1 LSVENGRVFV
11 AMKTIFIAI
20 CMLLFLPFHARA
32 AENVIYISIDGMS
45 RDTFY
50 TLLNK
55 GSLPNIKKVISR
67 GNYRNMDLTVK
78 RPDMLATYHSIFSG
92 RTGPQ
97 GYREESPS
105 IPRGESVFET
115 LEENIPNLTSVL
127 ILSKPLRESVSPSL
141 NSLLAEAKDS
151 IDIVLPYR
159 KRSLSRVRRD
169 VERVL
174 KPLAS
179 PFFMFVNFTNVD
191 QAGLSYREGSQMYSS
206 ALKRVDA
213 AVGSMIRILKDNRL
227 WDQTEFV
234 LTTQYGFRRNSQIL
248 SSEVWVASTQKIRFK
263 GTTDDLVPT
272 IYKLFGL
279 NASRF
284 KPKITGNA
292 LIY

>member
-1 LSVENGRVFV
+1 M
-11 AMKTIFIAI
+11 AMKTIILAVCMILIA
-20 CMLLFLPFHARA
+20 PFSVK
-32 AENVIYISIDGMS
+32 AEQNVIYISVDGMS
-45 RDTFY
+45 RDTLY
-50 TLLNK
+50 ALLNK
-55 GSLPNIKKVISR
+55 GSLPNIQKIISR

-78 RPDMLATYHSIFSG
+78 RPDMLATYHSILSG

-97 GYREESPS
+97 GYREESTS
-105 IPRGESVFET
+105 IPRGESVFER
-115 LEENIPNLTSVL
+115 LEENVPNLTSVL
-127 ILSKPLRESVSPSL
+127 ILSQPLRESVSPSL
-141 NSLLAEAKDS
+141 NSLLAEARDS

-159 KRSLSRVRRD
+159 KRSSSRIRRD

-191 QAGLSYREGSQMYSS
+191 QTGLMYREGSQMYSS
-206 ALKRVDA
+206 ALRRVDA
-213 AVGSMIRILKDNRL
+213 AVGSMIQILKENRL
-227 WDQTEFV
+227 WDQTDFI

-263 GTTDDLVPT
+263 GTSDDLVPT

-279 NASRF
+279 NPSRF
-284 KPKITGNA
+284 KPKLTGNA